1 MQRSP
6 AGGLC
11 HFLQSFQAESSCA
24 LHTIDGMA
32 AKRRDFLKA
41 AGLGLASLACW
52 GFPRAAEAE
61 AKARQAAKNWVW
73 IPNQLSTL
81 SGDEWKTRLGLM
93 RQSGIHAI
101 IPEVYDGR
109 NAYFASTRLPVKTD
123 WLGALLPQARAE
135 GLEVHAWM
143 WSMPCMVPEIMQAHP
158 DWYNVNALGESAV
171 DKPAYIESYHFL
183 DPGRPEVRQWVQG
196 TVKELCNIPEL
207 TGVHLD
213 YIRHPDAILPKG
225 LWSKYNIVQNHV
237 FPQYDYGYSAYER
250 QQFRNKYGKDPLEV
264 VSSKDASLQ
273 QKWLQY
279 RFDMVT
285 GLVNGYLVPAAH
297 ARSKMITAAVF
308 PGPTM
313 AREHVRQDWGKWH
326 LDAFLPMLY
335 ANFYDEGPAWVG
347 RQTREGVHAVKKP
360 VYSGLF
366 VGNMNEKELSRT
378 VQAAMKAGAAG
389 VSMFSEMSMDSE
401 KWAMFK
407 RVMEARR

>member
-1 MQRSP
+1 MSRQCGRRVRQRSSCSSNRTTGPWTMQRSP

-52 GFPRAAEAE
+52 GFPRAAE

-196 TVKELCNIPEL
+196 TVKELAAIPEL

-225 LWSKYNIVQNHV
+225 LWSKYKIVQDKV
-237 FPQYDYGYSAYER
+237 YPDYDYGYTAYER
-250 QQFRNKYGKDPLEV
+250 AQCKENAAVDPKKLERGLLKNQHLRMTLFK
-264 VSSKDASLQ
+264 SHL
-273 QKWLQY
+273 
-279 RFDMVT
+279 DMVEE
-285 GLVNGYLVPAAH
+285 LVN
-297 ARSKMITAAVF
+297 
-308 PGPTM
+308 
-313 AREHVRQDWGKWH
+313 
-326 LDAFLPMLY
+326 
-335 ANFYDEGPAWVG
+335 DEP
-347 RQTREGVHAVKKP
+347 
-360 VYSGLF
+360 
-366 VGNMNEKELSRT
+366 
-378 VQAAMKAGAAG
+378 
-389 VSMFSEMSMDSE
+389 
-401 KWAMFK
+401 
-407 RVMEARR
+407 